1 MIFNDKYLDRLR
13 EGFKKHD
20 FTKEIALPGKEST
33 VPVYTRRTLHAQSK
47 DLQKCIVRKE
57 KYMLEK
63 YILKTEKSCIT
74 NG

>member
-33 VPVYTRRTLHAQSK
+33 VPVYTRRTLRA
-47 DLQKCIVRKE
+47 
-57 KYMLEK
+57 
-63 YILKTEKSCIT
+63 
-74 NG
+74 

>member
-1 MIFNDKYLDRLR
+1 MMKS
-13 EGFKKHD
+13 K
-20 FTKEIALPGKEST
+20 
-33 VPVYTRRTLHAQSK
+33 VPNTPIIPPKVKPMYAQSK
-47 DLQKCIVRKE
+47 DIQKCIVRKE